1 MKKRLM
7 PGAACAII
15 SGAAAEGFLN
25 LCQSRSLMIRAAERI
40 DELSIRIY
48 LPAGELGR
56 AAEAAAVAGCSFE
69 LLDAGRGRKTL
80 RLFRR
85 RSAAIIFALIFIALI
100 FWSRFYIWEIS
111 VSGNESV
118 STGRIM
124 AALSTCGVESG
135 RFWPELSSEDI
146 RSRVLVMLPELSWIS
161 VSMNGSRANVQVR
174 ERIMQPEML
183 QSGQAGDIV
192 AAREG
197 FIVSISATVGT
208 AMVERGRAVE
218 KGDVLISGSSGFEQG
233 RMRRAQGTVMA
244 QTFNSLSVVS
254 PEKRQEKIYTRAWR
268 SRYTL
273 VIGNKR
279 INFYSDSSISD
290 AKCDTIISE
299 WRACIKGLFS
309 LPVSIIR
316 QTDRFYETVQTG
328 TDGNEILLLQ
338 EAILDGYMKKLEE
351 KGQIIDSDR
360 ESAHAGGLIYRVMRA
375 RCIED
380 IGTPAPGQQ
389 E

>member
-1 MKKRLM
+1 M
-7 PGAACAII
+7 PTAACAII

-25 LCQSRSLMIRAAERI
+25 LCQSRGIMIKAAERI
-40 DELSIRIY
+40 DDLSIMVY
-48 LPAGELGR
+48 LPAGELGQAAG
-56 AAEAAAVAGCSFE
+56 AAERAGCSFE
-69 LLDAGRGRKTL
+69 PVDAGRGRKTL
-80 RLFRR
+80 GLMKRR
-85 RSAAIIFALIFIALI
+85 WAAIIFAIIFSALI

-124 AALSTCGVESG
+124 AALSACGVESG
-135 RFWPELSSEDI
+135 RFWPGLSSEDI

-161 VSMNGSRANVQVR
+161 VSMNGSIAHVQVR
-174 ERIMQPEML
+174 ERVMPPEML
-183 QSGQAGDIV
+183 YRGQGDII

-197 FIVSISATVGT
+197 FIVSISATAGT
-208 AMVERGRAVE
+208 AMAERGRAVE
-218 KGDVLISGSSGFEQG
+218 KGEILISGTGSGYG
-233 RMRRAQGTVMA
+233 GAGGIRAQGTVMA
-244 QTFNSLSVVS
+244 QTFNSLGVVS
-254 PEKRQEKIYTRAWR
+254 PAQTQEKIYTGASK

-309 LPVSIIR
+309 LPLSVIR
-316 QTDRFYETVQTG
+316 QTDMFYETVQTE
-328 TDGNEILLLQ
+328 TDGNETLMLQ
-338 EAILDGYMKKLEE
+338 ETILDRYMKTLEE
-351 KGQIIDSDR
+351 KGRILDSDR
-360 ESAHAGGLIYRVMRA
+360 KSESAGGLIYRVLRA

-380 IGTPAPGQQ
+380 IAQAAPGRG